1 MEEFR
6 NGNKEA
12 FQYFYHLYHRGLYSF
27 ADRLTNNSE
36 EAKDIVTESF
46 VKLWRRCHEFK
57 TVADVK
63 PVLYT
68 ITRNACI
75 DFLRLNQRQEQAH
88 KHLSN
93 LEQLNED
100 DHLQVSM
107 ARDEFFRKALAE
119 VDKMPEAMREIF
131 MLAYEEGLST
141 AEIAQKLNLAPD
153 TVRVQKSRAIKMLKK
168 ILGDKGLL
176 DKGILSLA
184 FLAVLEAILHS

>member
-12 FQYFYHLYHRGLYSF
+12 FQYFYDLYYRSLYSF
-27 ADRLTNNSE
+27 ANKLTNNSE

-46 VKLWRRCHEFK
+46 MKLWRRCHEFK
-57 TVADVK
+57 TVADVR

-68 ITRNACI
+68 ITRHACI

-93 LEQLNED
+93 LEQLKED

-107 ARDEFFRKALAE
+107 AKDEFFRRALAE
-119 VDKMPEAMREIF
+119 VDKMPGAMREIF
-131 MLAYEEGLST
+131 KLAYVEGLST

-168 ILGDKGLL
+168 ILGEKGLL
-176 DKGILSLA
+176 DEGILSLA
-184 FLAVLEAILHS
+184 FLAILEAILHS